1 MITLGSIYRVMGN
14 FMTAANF
21 AEKMN
26 VGVAT
31 VNTWVKEGYL
41 DGVEIGGVVYI
52 PADLEVN
59 K

>member
-1 MITLGSIYRVMGN
+1 
-14 FMTAANF
+14 MTAANF